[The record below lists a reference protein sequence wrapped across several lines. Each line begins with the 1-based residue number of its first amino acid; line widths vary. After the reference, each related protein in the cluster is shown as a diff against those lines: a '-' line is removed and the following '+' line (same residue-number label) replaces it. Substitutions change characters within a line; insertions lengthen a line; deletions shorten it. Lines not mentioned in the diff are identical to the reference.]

1 MQISLKQNEIEVA
14 LKNYVSQQGI
24 SLYARDV
31 SIAFTAGRKESGISA
46 EITIEDADIPF
57 GDAEL
62 VTAGIPTMLLK
73 SEAEMV
79 ELAQPTTVNVTRTF
93 DEEALDV
100 ILVTS
105 EVAEPVAAEV
115 PAEPAKPVSLFG

>member
-14 LKNYVSQQGI
+14 LKNYLSQQGI

-57 GDAEL
+57 GDADL

-93 DEEALDV
+93 DEDTLDV